1 VLVTDTENHV
11 FINCPFDVEYRPLFE
26 AMVFVIHHCGF
37 VARSAMEID
46 DGSQARIDTIAT
58 IIGESPLGIHG
69 ISRTEPDADSGL
81 PRFNMP
87 LELGMFLGAKRYGN
101 PRQRRK
107 LCLILDRDRYRYQ
120 EFCSD
125 IAGQDIRAHQNDP
138 AVLIRVLRDWLRN
151 VLMHTATLPGAS
163 RIAERYAIFQAELP
177 LICRLLGMDT
187 DELVFNDLTMLVS
200 AWLHEN

>member
-1 VLVTDTENHV
+1 MADTENHV
-11 FINCPFDVEYRPLFE
+11 FINCPFDAEYRPLFE

-37 VARSAMEID
+37 VARSAMEGD
-46 DGSQARIDTIAT
+46 DGSQVRIDKIAT
-58 IIGESPLGIHG
+58 IIAESPLGIHD
-69 ISRTEPDADSGL
+69 ISRTEPDAGSGL

-120 EFCSD
+120 QFCSD

-138 AVLIRVLRDWLRN
+138 ALLIRVLRDWLRN

-163 RIAERYAIFQAELP
+163 RIAERYATFQAELP
-177 LICRLLGMDT
+177 QICRLLGMDA